1 MSNNLRPPCELV
13 VRYVLPAFRSLVAKE
28 LVSQYNFSQ
37 IAVAEKLGT
46 TQATISYY
54 LDSKRGDKR
63 MRQLESMPSIQSAAS
78 DIAQGIATEKLTLL
92 DPMLTFCKLCMIL
105 RNRDVVCD
113 LHRTDVASLPK
124 DCDVCERLTE
134 KT

>member
-1 MSNNLRPPCELV
+1 MRPPCELV

-28 LVSQYNFSQ
+28 LVAKYSFTQTV
-37 IAVAEKLGT
+37 AAEKLGT

-63 MRQLESMPSIQSAAS
+63 MRQLESIPSIQSIAS
-78 DIAQGIATEKLTLL
+78 DIAQGIATKKLSQL
-92 DPMLTFCKLCMIL
+92 DSMMTFCKLCTIL
-105 RNRDVVCD
+105 RNRNVVCD
-113 LHRTDVASLPK
+113 LHRIDVTLLPK
-124 DCDVCERLTE
+124 DCDICERLTE

>member
-1 MSNNLRPPCELV
+1 LRPPCELI

-28 LVSQYNFSQ
+28 LVGKYNFSQ
-37 IAVAEKLGT
+37 IAAAEKLGT

-63 MRQLESMPSIQSAAS
+63 LRHLEANPSIHSAAS
-78 DIAQGIATEKLTLL
+78 EIAQGIASNKLSPL
-92 DPMLTFCKLCMIL
+92 DPMLTFCKLCTVL

-113 LHRTDVASLPK
+113 LHRIDVSSLPK
-124 DCDVCERLTE
+124 DCDICEHITE

>member
-1 MSNNLRPPCELV
+1 MRPPCELV

-28 LVSQYNFSQ
+28 LVGKYNFSQ
-37 IAVAEKLGT
+37 IAAAEKLGT

-54 LDSKRGDKR
+54 LYSKRGDKR
-63 MRQLESMPSIQSAAS
+63 LRQLESIPSIQSAVN
-78 DIAQGIATEKLTLL
+78 DIALGIATKKLSPL
-92 DPMLTFCKLCMIL
+92 DSMLTFCKLCTVL

-124 DCDVCERLTE
+124 DCDICERVTE

>member
-1 MSNNLRPPCELV
+1 LRPPCELI

-28 LVSQYNFSQ
+28 LVGKYDFSQ
-37 IAVAEKLGT
+37 IAAAEKLGT

-63 MRQLESMPSIQSAAS
+63 LRQLEAIPSIQSAAS
-78 DIAQGIATEKLTLL
+78 EIAQGIASNKLSSL
-92 DPMLTFCKLCMIL
+92 DPMLTFCKLCTVL
-105 RNRDVVCD
+105 RNKDVVCD
-113 LHRTDVASLPK
+113 LHRTDVSSLPK
-124 DCDVCERLTE
+124 DCDICEHITE

>member
-1 MSNNLRPPCELV
+1 MRPPCELV

-28 LVSQYNFSQ
+28 LVSKYKFSQ
-37 IAVAEKLGT
+37 IAAAEKLGT

-54 LDSKRGDKR
+54 LYSKRGDKR
-63 MRQLESMPSIQSAAS
+63 IRQLESIASIQSAANE
-78 DIAQGIATEKLTLL
+78 IALGIATKKLSLL
-92 DPMLTFCKLCMIL
+92 DPMLTFCKLCTVL

-113 LHRTDVASLPK
+113 LHRTDVTSLPK
-124 DCDVCERLTE
+124 DCDICERITE

>member
-1 MSNNLRPPCELV
+1 
-13 VRYVLPAFRSLVAKE
+13 VAKE
-28 LVSQYNFSQ
+28 LVSKYNFSQ
-37 IAVAEKLGT
+37 MAAAEKLGT

-54 LDSKRGDKR
+54 LYSKRGDKR
-63 MRQLESMPSIQSAAS
+63 IKQLESVPSIQSTAS
-78 DIAQGIATEKLTLL
+78 EIAQGIATKKLSPH
-92 DPMLTFCKLCMIL
+92 DPMLTFCKLCTVL

-124 DCDVCERLTE
+124 DCDLCERVTE